1 MSSNSDRVIPVYG
14 LPRAAPGQT
23 SEPQHA
29 LPPPPTKRTRPEHAP
44 APARRRAP
52 SFPAAPASWIVAL
65 TAGFALLLGGC
76 RSREDAS
83 LVRLRESGV
92 IRIGYAV
99 EAPFAYVSGN
109 QVTGESP
116 EIARIVCR
124 RLGIPH
130 IQWVQM
136 PFDELIP
143 ALRDRRCDVIAAGM
157 FITDERRRLIA
168 FSIPTFQVR
177 PGLLVQRGDPH
188 HLGPD
193 SDLARDK
200 ALHFAV
206 LSGSIEERWF
216 EGHGF
221 KPSQLVIVPDAVTG
235 RAAVEAG
242 MADALA
248 LSSLSIRRLSGG
260 NGATEAILLQPAAGM
275 QPGFGAFGFRLGDKA
290 LRRAWDGVLQTFVG
304 SAEHRRL
311 VARFGFGPAEIPTL
325 TVASHQTSR

>member
-1 MSSNSDRVIPVYG
+1 M
-14 LPRAAPGQT
+14 
-23 SEPQHA
+23 
-29 LPPPPTKRTRPEHAP
+29 
-44 APARRRAP
+44 
-52 SFPAAPASWIVAL
+52 
-65 TAGFALLLGGC
+65 
-76 RSREDAS
+76 
-83 LVRLRESGV
+83 
-92 IRIGYAV
+92 

-109 QVTGESP
+109 HVTGESP
-116 EIARIVCR
+116 EIAKVVCR

-130 IQWVQM
+130 IQWIQM

-143 ALRDRRCDVIAAGM
+143 ALRDGRCDVIAAGM

-177 PGLLVQRGDPH
+177 PGLLVRRGDPH

-200 ALHFAV
+200 TLHFAV

-221 KPSQLVIVPDAVTG
+221 EPSQLVIVPDAVTG

-260 NGATEAILLQPAAGM
+260 NDDTEAIVLQPAAGM
-275 QPGFGAFGFRLGDKA
+275 QPGLGAFGFRPGDKA
-290 LRRAWDGVLQTFVG
+290 LRRAWNGVLQTFIG
-304 SAEHRRL
+304 SAEHRHL
-311 VARFGFGPAEIPTL
+311 VARFGFGRPEIPTPA
-325 TVASHQTSR
+325 VAAHTPSR